1 MMSRQHG
8 DAILKIR
15 IDFKYLA
22 IYKILCYRVPG
33 MNEFVITA
41 TRTMKSY
48 AAEVAEI
55 VTKFSSFSPF
65 ASSIN
70 GINLLTTDRFAD
82 GEKEVTISSS
92 IRGKDVFLFASC
104 ARNEAGLSVDEAKIE
119 MYHAVDAI
127 KRAQAAQIIVFEPYM
142 SCSRSD
148 RTTRR
153 SSVGLWAHLKIL
165 SSLGA
170 RHFVTYQLHSDK
182 SQAMLDPARCV
193 IDDIPAITL
202 LKLRLCDVYIK
213 DIETL
218 HNKVRNSWAFCSV
231 DAGGEKL
238 ARRFANSFGVPLVVA
253 HKQRDYSRQNSVECT
268 NILSAEPLEG
278 KILWVV
284 DDMIDTAGSIDTLI
298 RALAP
303 MKPAEINLMAI
314 HPVFSPPVSEKM
326 NKLINEK
333 LLNHIIV
340 TDTVDCSGYKEI
352 PGLEIVPSV
361 GMSARVIRTIACK
374 GSMAKL
380 LDDFSAEQYLSA
392 PTLFNT

>member
-1 MMSRQHG
+1 
-8 DAILKIR
+8 
-15 IDFKYLA
+15 
-22 IYKILCYRVPG
+22 

-48 AAEVAEI
+48 AAEVAAM
-55 VTKFSSFSPF
+55 VTKFSSFAAF
-65 ASSIN
+65 APSIN
-70 GINLLTTDRFAD
+70 GIDLLSTDCFAD
-82 GEKEVTISSS
+82 GEKEVVIGSS
-92 IRGKDVFLFASC
+92 IRGKDIFLFASC

-119 MYHAVDAI
+119 LYHSVDAI

-170 RHFVTYQLHSDK
+170 RHFVTYQFHSDK

-193 IDDIPAITL
+193 IDDIPALTL
-202 LKLRLCDVYIK
+202 LKRRLCDVYIR
-213 DIETL
+213 DLATL
-218 HNKVRNSWAFCSV
+218 HGTVRNSWAFCSV

-253 HKQRDYSRQNSVECT
+253 HKQRDYSRCNSVDCI
-268 NILSAEPLEG
+268 NILSSEPLEG
-278 KILWVV
+278 KILWVI

-303 MKPAEINLMAI
+303 MKPAEINLLAI
-314 HPVFSPPVSEKM
+314 HPVFSKPSSERLK
-326 NKLINEK
+326 KLSEEK
-333 LLNHIIV
+333 ILNRIIV
-340 TDTVDCSGYKEI
+340 CDTVNCSLPGSEEI
-352 PGLEIVPSV
+352 PGLEVVPSA
-361 GMSARVIRTIACK
+361 GLSARVIRTIACN

-380 LDDFSAEQYLSA
+380 LNDFSAEEYLKS
-392 PTLFNT
+392 PSLLNS